1 MDEFASR
8 QYPIRENMAFQRRTW
23 IIQRVGW
30 LALAAIAIAALLG
43 LFGGGALSKRV
54 ATGPGTSIEYER
66 FERYS
71 RVASF
76 TIRFTDGQRTERRL
90 HLNSAFQRSFDIAS
104 ILPTPTRSET
114 TADGLVLT
122 FAAAPPV
129 TGQVVIWANPR
140 DYGSLEL
147 SARVDDN
154 PPLNLRIFIYP

>member
-23 IIQRVGW
+23 IIQRAGW

-43 LFGGGALSKRV
+43 LFGGGVLSKRV
-54 ATGPGTSIEYER
+54 ATGPGMSIAYER

-76 TIRFTDGQRTERRL
+76 VIRFTDGQRTERRL
-90 HLNSAFQRSFDIAS
+90 HLNNAFQHGFEIAS
-104 ILPTPTRSET
+104 IQPAPTRSET
-114 TADGLVLT
+114 SADGLVLT
-122 FAAAPPV
+122 FAGASTP
-129 TGQVVIWANPR
+129 GQVVIWANPHV
-140 DYGSLEL
+140 YGGVEL
-147 SARVDDN
+147 SARADDN